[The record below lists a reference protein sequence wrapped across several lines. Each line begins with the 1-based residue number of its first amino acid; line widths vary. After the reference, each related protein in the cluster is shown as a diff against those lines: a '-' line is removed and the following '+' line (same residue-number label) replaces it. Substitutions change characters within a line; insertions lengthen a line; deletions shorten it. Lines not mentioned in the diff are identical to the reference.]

1 MAHIH
6 SLTWEV
12 VRDRS
17 LMLTTFLKPMRWLN
31 LLVLRQQVLMGYT
44 SHFTTNLWVHKLK
57 ATKLSVCFNGVFKS
71 QSYCFKVDPRPS
83 LKACFWFLFLLDGKS
98 HIGLKDLPGILL
110 SYNANPALKRPA
122 LSDWLFSLLTIKDTR
137 APTPHLDH
145 KLNTTWH
152 SASRKKE
159 NQNGPNP
166 LKPVFSSFHSKHT
179 CTEWGQ
185 RQIKTHAL
193 WISLPVNNAN
203 LYSDSKMLRGPVH
216 AALLDLHSHES
227 LITIQ

>member
-1 MAHIH
+1 MTHHLNKHGTH
-6 SLTWEV
+6 SLFNL
-12 VRDRS
+12 RSCKRQRS
-17 LMLTTFLKPMRWLN
+17 LMLTTFLKPMRWLK

-98 HIGLKDLPGILL
+98 HIGFKDLPGILL
-110 SYNANPALKRPA
+110 SYNATPALKRPA

-145 KLNTTWH
+145 KLNT
-152 SASRKKE
+152 
-159 NQNGPNP
+159 N
-166 LKPVFSSFHSKHT
+166 
-179 CTEWGQ
+179 
-185 RQIKTHAL
+185 
-193 WISLPVNNAN
+193 
-203 LYSDSKMLRGPVH
+203 
-216 AALLDLHSHES
+216 
-227 LITIQ
+227 